1 MKKVQI
7 IFKHYRTGE
16 KLTVE
21 GTLPPG
27 LNNPQSDRYV
37 VQAGFVFVDVIKS
50 TVISIEDLP

>member
-1 MKKVQI
+1 MKKVRI
-7 IFKHYRTGE
+7 VFKHYKTGE

-21 GTLPPG
+21 GILPTE

-37 VQAGFVFVDVIKS
+37 IRSGFVMVDVIKS